1 MKKER
6 INPFNSVYEICNSGN
21 SRYKLNK
28 LPEFPRYIDI
38 ELTNTCNFRCL
49 MCPTGTLS
57 QKRKKGF
64 MKDQIYYQILDELKE
79 YKSPLRFVRWGEPTL
94 HPKLLDYI
102 QAAKN
107 LGLLCHLNTNG
118 QLLDEDKIQ
127 QLIDIPLD
135 SIKFSF
141 QGVDQKTYRE
151 MRNIDFYSELL
162 ALIKLL
168 YRKRGKKES
177 PYIHVSTTITY
188 ETKEQ
193 TKKFK
198 ELVTGFSD
206 FVTIGRTVLEHIDV
220 HMVKLS
226 KGEKNTLKQLKM
238 KESVIKKHPECPEV
252 FDKLSINWDGTVSAC
267 CRDYDNKMVVG
278 DIRANSL
285 SEIWY
290 SKKFSFY
297 RKMLVDM
304 RHDELELCK
313 SCYDFQSLQTP
324 GLQKT

>member
-1 MKKER
+1 M
-6 INPFNSVYEICNSGN
+6 Y
-21 SRYKLNK
+21 
-28 LPEFPRYIDI
+28 
-38 ELTNTCNFRCL
+38 
-49 MCPTGTLS
+49 
-57 QKRKKGF
+57 
-64 MKDQIYYQILDELKE
+64 
-79 YKSPLRFVRWGEPTL
+79 
-94 HPKLLDYI
+94 
-102 QAAKN
+102 
-107 LGLLCHLNTNG
+107 
-118 QLLDEDKIQ
+118 
-127 QLIDIPLD
+127 